1 MKFKNRTALI
11 TGAGRG
17 IGRAIALAFAEEGAD
32 LILTARTESELK
44 EVRAA
49 CAAKGVKARNVVADL
64 AQRQAVDEIFQAV
77 DGTHV
82 DILVNN
88 AAIGS
93 GADPRPLI
101 DYDDAFWDRTLQ
113 INLTAPY
120 RLSKGVLPGMI
131 KAGHGRIINISS
143 IMGKTGF
150 IHGAAYCASK
160 HGLNGLTK
168 SLALEVVKDGI
179 TVNAICPG
187 GVKTR
192 TGMSRASYE
201 MKRQNK
207 TLEQLEAGST
217 PLGRILR
224 PEEISP
230 LAVFLA
236 SDEALGITGACYNV
250 DAGTVLW

>member
-1 MKFKNRTALI
+1 MKFKNQTALI

-17 IGRAIALAFAEEGAD
+17 IGRAIALAFAAEGAD
-32 LILTARTESELK
+32 LILTARTETELE
-44 EVRAA
+44 EVRERCGAF
-49 CAAKGVKARNVVADL
+49 GVKVTNIVADL
-64 AQRQAVDEIFQAV
+64 AQRDAPDRIFQGV
-77 DGTHV
+77 GESRI

-93 GADPRPLI
+93 GADPRPLVS
-101 DYDDAFWDRTLQ
+101 YDDAFWDKTLQ
-113 INLTAPY
+113 INLTVPY
-120 RLSKGVLPGMI
+120 RLSKGVLPGML
-131 KAGHGRIINISS
+131 KARHGRIINISS

-150 IHGAAYCASK
+150 LHGAAYSASK
-160 HGLNGLTK
+160 HGLQGLTK

-192 TGMSRASYE
+192 TGMSRAAYE
-201 MKRQNK
+201 IKRQGK
-207 TLEQLEAGST
+207 TLEELEAGSS
-217 PLGRILR
+217 PLGRLLT

-236 SDEALGITGACYNV
+236 SDGAIGITGACYNV
-250 DAGTVLW
+250 DGGSVLW